1 MVCVYAYS
9 IFLLVLHVVPLY
21 EFLNRVDLMGH
32 ATRAVTQGPDGSLSP
47 CPPGILGSM
56 SQQRDL

>member
-1 MVCVYAYS
+1 MCVYAYS

-32 ATRAVTQGPDGSLSP
+32 ETRAVTQGPDGSLSP
-47 CPPGILGSM
+47 CPREYCVL
-56 SQQRDL
+56 